1 MTNIFRQAFLN
12 SSWWWNSFSWW
23 GVSRSPSISSWER
36 FLWHSPMPIHVAVP
50 NPAPNISLPSVE
62 TTSLRVWEDYQGNGI
77 TTIGHLRTEASQFIA
92 EKYPNHSPEEQQN
105 LIDASIAFH
114 TQEIE
119 NNLDHKRGFA
129 KLALPLPEWTN
140 WWDIKF
146 YLVEYDEKN
155 PQNSK
160 IEIFLNW
167 KQIKF
172 LTIADIGLMDFVTK
186 NISRS
191 WEILLLI
198 CAGKKFSWENNEQA
212 SSKFRKA
219 KERFIEEMGEFLQIE
234 WEPLILGSKKYNPQ
248 FDFWA
253 KETERIKFQDKTFTN
268 LF

>member
-1 MTNIFRQAFLN
+1 MTSIFRQAFLN
-12 SSWWWNSFSWW
+12 TSWGWQSSFGGGFS
-23 GVSRSPSISSWER
+23 RTPSIPSSER
-36 FLWHSPMPIHVAVP
+36 FVWHSPMPIHTPVP
-50 NPAPNISLPSVE
+50 SQIPTISTPKVE
-62 TTSLRVWEDYQGNGI
+62 TTSLTAWEDYQGNGM
-77 TTIGHLRTEASQFIA
+77 TTIGNLRAEASQFVA

-105 LIDASIAFH
+105 LIDASIGFH

-129 KLALPLPEWTN
+129 KLALPLPEWTH

-146 YLVEYDEKN
+146 YLVEYDEQN

-160 IEIFLNW
+160 IEIFLSW

-186 NISRS
+186 TISRS

-219 KERFIEEMGEFLQIE
+219 KERFVEEMGEFLQIE
-234 WEPLILGSKKYNPQ
+234 WEPLILGNKKYNPQ
-248 FDFWA
+248 FDFWS
-253 KETERIKFQDKTFTN
+253 KETERIKFQDKSFIN

>member
-1 MTNIFRQAFLN
+1 M
-12 SSWWWNSFSWW
+12 
-23 GVSRSPSISSWER
+23 
-36 FLWHSPMPIHVAVP
+36 
-50 NPAPNISLPSVE
+50 
-62 TTSLRVWEDYQGNGI
+62 
-77 TTIGHLRTEASQFIA
+77 TTIGNLRAEASQFVA

-105 LIDASIAFH
+105 LIDASIGFH

-129 KLALPLPEWTN
+129 KLALPLPEWTH

-146 YLVEYDEKN
+146 YLVKYDEQN

-160 IEIFLNW
+160 IEIFLSW

-186 NISRS
+186 TISRS

-219 KERFIEEMGEFLQIE
+219 KERFVEEMGEFLQIE
-234 WEPLILGSKKYNPQ
+234 WEPLILGNKKYNPQ
-248 FDFWA
+248 FDFWS
-253 KETERIKFQDKTFTN
+253 KETERIKFQDKSFIN